1 MVSSKRSFS
10 VNPFS
15 SFKMLLQ
22 GPLEAPLS
30 LVGGACGPPLCG
42 PTFSS
47 TRPPT
52 WRSSLRTAPPNRS
65 VFGVASVLLSSLAS
79 APAAFPLLLLHPP
92 GGSKEASLPSNK
104 SATCPSLC
112 THCVPPPGLSQVI
125 SIWDLPWTKDRTCVT
140 CIGRQIRYHWT
151 TDTSVGSFGNTSNPS
166 SPFMISA
173 FCWMRRAC
181 RTTWMVGKRR
191 SEEAM
196 NGSLAVPS

>member
-125 SIWDLPWTKDRTCVT
+125 RQYPKFYKDGNPSEDHLRGAVR
-140 CIGRQIRYHWT
+140 GRGKE
-151 TDTSVGSFGNTSNPS
+151 TSVASNRNARLKGS
-166 SPFMISA
+166 
-173 FCWMRRAC
+173 
-181 RTTWMVGKRR
+181 
-191 SEEAM
+191 
-196 NGSLAVPS
+196 SLALTWKIQPRIKDDKVTRHMTQLSSKEE